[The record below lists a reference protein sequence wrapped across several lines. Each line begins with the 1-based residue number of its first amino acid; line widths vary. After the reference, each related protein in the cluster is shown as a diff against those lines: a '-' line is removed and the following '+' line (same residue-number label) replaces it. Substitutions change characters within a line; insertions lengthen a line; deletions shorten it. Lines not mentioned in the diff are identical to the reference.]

1 MAIYTIIRDKFQEI
15 RMRFS
20 THKYLYFLVIAVF
33 STGCSQQ
40 VSFQNDVN
48 PILQENCLSC
58 HDGTGE
64 GMEASGFNVS
74 TYDDLMKGTKYGKV
88 IVPGDSLSSSLY
100 RLIDHQADP
109 KIQMPPHH
117 DQALSA
123 GKMESLSGAQI
134 NTIKAWID
142 QGAKNN

>member
-1 MAIYTIIRDKFQEI
+1 
-15 RMRFS
+15 MRFS
-20 THKYLYFLVIAVF
+20 THKYLYFLAIAAI
-33 STGCSQQ
+33 STACSQD
-40 VSFQNDVN
+40 VSYQKDVN
-48 PILQENCLSC
+48 PILQASCLSC
-58 HDGTGE
+58 HDGAGE
-64 GMEASGFNVS
+64 GAQASGFNVS
-74 TYDDLMKGTKYGKV
+74 TYDKLMKGTKFGKV

-117 DQALSA
+117 DETVAS
-123 GKMESLSGAQI
+123 GKMSSLSGEQI